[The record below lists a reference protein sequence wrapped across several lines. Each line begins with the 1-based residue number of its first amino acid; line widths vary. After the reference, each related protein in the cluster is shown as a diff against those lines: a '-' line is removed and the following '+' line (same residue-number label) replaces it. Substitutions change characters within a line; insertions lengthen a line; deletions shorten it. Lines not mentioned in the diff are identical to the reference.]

1 MDGWREGGR
10 VSSSPASVV
19 ILIYAIFA
27 MGIFVFT
34 DMLLLYLTNRVI
46 GKNTK
51 IRYLKYQI

>member
-1 MDGWREGGR
+1 MDGWR

>member
-1 MDGWREGGR
+1 MDGWMDGR

>member
-1 MDGWREGGR
+1 MDGWMEGGR